1 MSHPL
6 EPIYA
11 LQKKD
16 RRLIKILRE
25 IRDIP
30 QRKSDIEAQ
39 LSGSKKKL
47 EQALDSRKHTEATL
61 KELELEV
68 ESLKEKVVKYK
79 NQQMEAQTNEQYR
92 ALVKEIGAVEDEIKA
107 LEEKEIQLMEAL
119 EQGKAIVAERQAK
132 LDGEMA
138 GIADEL
144 AELDARAAELNEQAE
159 KMKADRARA
168 AAGCDQ
174 ALLQKYTR
182 ILNNKRDFAVVLVE
196 PGGHCGGCHMK
207 LPPQVTNDARNP
219 TKIVGCNFCGRIV
232 YNPPERGEH
241 F

>member
-16 RRLIKILRE
+16 RKLIKLMRE

-39 LSGSKKKL
+39 LAGSMQKL
-47 EQALDSRKHTEATL
+47 EVALDSKKHTEATL

-68 ESLKEKVVKYK
+68 ESLKEKITKYK
-79 NQQMEAQTNEQYR
+79 NQQMEATTNDQYR
-92 ALVKEIGAVEDEIKA
+92 AFVKEIGVVEAEIKE
-107 LEEKEIQLMEAL
+107 LEDKEIALMEDL
-119 EQGKAIVAERQAK
+119 EKGKAIVAECEEK
-132 LDGEMA
+132 LNGEKA

-144 AELDARAAELNEQAE
+144 AELNDRSAALVERVE
-159 KMKADRARA
+159 KMKEDRARA
-168 AAGCDQ
+168 AEACDKTI
-174 ALLQKYTR
+174 LQRYTR
-182 ILNNKRDFAVVLVE
+182 IMNNKRDFAVVLVE

-207 LPPQVTNDARNP
+207 LPPQVIHDARNP
-219 TKIVGCNFCGRIV
+219 TKVVGCNFCGRIV
-232 YNPPERGEH
+232 YNPPER
-241 F
+241 

>member
-6 EPIYA
+6 EPIVA

-16 RRLIKILRE
+16 RRLIKLMRE

-39 LSGSKKKL
+39 LAGSAQKL
-47 EQALDSRKHTEATL
+47 ETALDSKKHTEVSL

-68 ESLKEKVVKYK
+68 EALNERVVKYK
-79 NQQMEAQTNEQYR
+79 QQQMEAKTNDQYR
-92 ALVKEIGAVEDEIKA
+92 AFVKEIGTVEGEIKG
-107 LEEKEIQLMEAL
+107 LEDKELILMEDL
-119 EQGKAIVAERQAK
+119 EKGKTIVAECEEK
-132 LDGEMA
+132 LNGEKA

-144 AELDARAAELNEQAE
+144 AELDERSAELTEQVE
-159 KMKADRARA
+159 NMKADRARA
-168 AAGCDQ
+168 VEQCDKSIV
-174 ALLQKYTR
+174 QKYTR
-182 ILNNKRDFAVVLVE
+182 IMNNKRDFAVVMVE
-196 PGGHCGGCHMK
+196 AGGHCGGCHMK

-232 YNPPERGEH
+232 YNPPERG
-241 F
+241 

>member
-30 QRKSDIEAQ
+30 QRRSDIEAQ

-47 EQALDSRKHTEATL
+47 AMALDSKKHTEATL

-68 ESLKEKVVKYK
+68 ESLKQQVVKYK
-79 NQQMEAQTNEQYR
+79 NQQMEAQTNDQYR
-92 ALVKEIGAVEDEIKA
+92 AFVKEIGVVEDEIKA
-107 LEEKEIQLMEAL
+107 LEEKEIHLMEAL
-119 EQGKAIVAERQAK
+119 EQGKSIVAECEAK
-132 LDGEMA
+132 LNVEKA

-144 AELDARAAELNEQAE
+144 AELDDRAAHLKKKAE
-159 KMKADRARA
+159 TMKADRSRV
-168 AAGCDQ
+168 AAGCDKEI
-174 ALLQKYTR
+174 LKKYTR
-182 ILNNKRDFAVVLVE
+182 ILNNKKDFAVVLIE

-207 LPPQVTNDARNP
+207 LPPQVIHDARNP
-219 TKIVGCNFCGRIV
+219 TKVVACNFCGRIV
-232 YNPPERGEH
+232 YNPLH
-241 F
+241 KA

>member
-6 EPIYA
+6 ESIYA

-16 RRLIKILRE
+16 RRLIKLMRE

-39 LSGSKKKL
+39 LAGSAQKL
-47 EQALDSRKHTEATL
+47 ETALDSRKHTEASL

-68 ESLKEKVVKYK
+68 ESLKEKVTKYK
-79 NQQMEAQTNEQYR
+79 LQQMEAKTNDQYR
-92 ALVKEIGAVEDEIKA
+92 AFVKEIGVVEREISE
-107 LEEKEIQLMEAL
+107 LEDKEIVLMEAL
-119 EQGKAIVAERQAK
+119 EKGKAIVVECEEK
-132 LDGEMA
+132 LNGEKA

-144 AELDARAAELNEQAE
+144 GVLDARSTELTEQLGQ
-159 KMKADRARA
+159 MKADRTRTAEQ
-168 AAGCDQ
+168 CDK
-174 ALLQKYTR
+174 AILQKYTR
-182 ILNNKRDFAVVLVE
+182 IMNHKRDFAVVMVE

-219 TKIVGCNFCGRIV
+219 TKIVACNFCGRIV
-232 YNPPERGEH
+232 YNPPER
-241 F
+241 

>member
-92 ALVKEIGAVEDEIKA
+92 AFVKEIGAVEDEIKA

>member
-6 EPIYA
+6 EPIVA

-16 RRLIKILRE
+16 RRLIKLMRE

-39 LSGSKKKL
+39 LSGSMKKL
-47 EQALDSRKHTEATL
+47 ETALDSKKHTEASL
-61 KELELEV
+61 RQQELEV
-68 ESLKEKVVKYK
+68 ESLKEKINKYK
-79 NQQMEAQTNEQYR
+79 LQQMEAKTNDQYR
-92 ALVKEIGAVEDEIKA
+92 AFVKEIGVAEREIGELED
-107 LEEKEIQLMEAL
+107 KEIVLMENL
-119 EQGKAIVAERQAK
+119 EQGKAIVAECEDR
-132 LDGEMA
+132 LSHERA

-144 AELDARAAELNEQAE
+144 AELNGRSSELMEQLE

-168 AAGCDQ
+168 AELCDK
-174 ALLQKYTR
+174 AILQKYNR
-182 ILNNKRDFAVVLVE
+182 IMSNKRDFAVVMVE

-232 YNPPERGEH
+232 YNPPERG
-241 F
+241 

>member
-6 EPIYA
+6 EPIVA

-16 RRLIKILRE
+16 RRLIKLMRE

-39 LSGSKKKL
+39 LAGSAQKL
-47 EQALDSRKHTEATL
+47 EVARDSRKHTETSL

-68 ESLKEKVVKYK
+68 ETLKERITKYK
-79 NQQMEAQTNEQYR
+79 NQQMEAKTNDQYR
-92 ALVKEIGAVEDEIKA
+92 AFVKEIGAVESEISA
-107 LEEKEIQLMEAL
+107 LEDREIVLMESL
-119 EQGKAIVAERQAK
+119 EKGKAIEAECEEK
-132 LDGEMA
+132 LNGEKA

-144 AELDARAAELNEQAE
+144 GELDDRSAELTERLES
-159 KMKADRARA
+159 MKADRARA
-168 AAGCDQ
+168 AEQCDKSI
-174 ALLQKYTR
+174 LEKYTR
-182 ILNNKRDFAVVLVE
+182 IMNNKRDFAVVMVE

-232 YNPPERGEH
+232 YNPAP
-241 F
+241 

>member
-16 RRLIKILRE
+16 RRLIRLMRE

-39 LSGSKKKL
+39 LAGSAQKL
-47 EQALDSRKHTEATL
+47 ETALDSRKHTEASL
-61 KELELEV
+61 KEQELEV
-68 ESLKEKVVKYK
+68 ESLKERIIKYK
-79 NQQMEAQTNEQYR
+79 QQQMEAKTNDQYR
-92 ALVKEIGAVEDEIKA
+92 AFVKEIGTVEREISE
-107 LEEKEIQLMEAL
+107 LEDKEIVLMEAL
-119 EQGKAIVAERQAK
+119 EKGKTIQTECEER
-132 LDGEMA
+132 LNGEKE

-144 AELDARAAELNEQAE
+144 AGLDGRSADLMKQLEQ
-159 KMKADRARA
+159 MKTDRARA
-168 AAGCDQ
+168 AEQCDK
-174 ALLQKYTR
+174 AVLQKYTR
-182 ILNNKRDFAVVLVE
+182 IMNHKRDFAVVMVE

-219 TKIVGCNFCGRIV
+219 TKIVACNFCGRIV
-232 YNPPERGEH
+232 YNPAP
-241 F
+241 

>member
-30 QRKSDIEAQ
+30 QRRSDIEAQ

-47 EQALDSRKHTEATL
+47 AMALDSKKHTEATL

-79 NQQMEAQTNEQYR
+79 NQQMEAQTNDQYR
-92 ALVKEIGAVEDEIKA
+92 AFVKEIGVVEDEIKA
-107 LEEKEIQLMEAL
+107 LEEKEIHLMEAL
-119 EQGKAIVAERQAK
+119 EQGKSIVAE
-132 LDGEMA
+132 
-138 GIADEL
+138 
-144 AELDARAAELNEQAE
+144 
-159 KMKADRARA
+159 
-168 AAGCDQ
+168 
-174 ALLQKYTR
+174 
-182 ILNNKRDFAVVLVE
+182 
-196 PGGHCGGCHMK
+196 
-207 LPPQVTNDARNP
+207 
-219 TKIVGCNFCGRIV
+219 
-232 YNPPERGEH
+232 
-241 F
+241 

>member
-16 RRLIKILRE
+16 RKLIRVMRE

-30 QRKSDIEAQ
+30 QRKGDIEAQ
-39 LSGSKKKL
+39 LAGSKQKL
-47 EQALDSRKHTEATL
+47 EIALDSKKHTEASL

-68 ESLKEKVVKYK
+68 ESLKEKITKYK
-79 NQQMEAQTNEQYR
+79 LQQMEAKTNEQYR
-92 ALVKEIGAVEDEIKA
+92 AFVKEIGVVEREISD
-107 LEEKEIQLMEAL
+107 LEDKEIVLMEDL
-119 EQGKAIVAERQAK
+119 EKGKAIVAECEEK
-132 LDGEMA
+132 LNGEMA
-138 GIADEL
+138 GIVGEL
-144 AELDARAAELNEQAE
+144 EALDARAAELTQRLE

-168 AAGCDQ
+168 AEQCDK
-174 ALLQKYTR
+174 AILQKYTR
-182 ILNNKRDFAVVLVE
+182 IMNNKRDFAVVMVE

-219 TKIVGCNFCGRIV
+219 TKIVSCNFCGRIM
-232 YNPPERGEH
+232 YNPAP
-241 F
+241 